1 MFESVT
7 LLTTKVE
14 PFTLIVLPSLGLGP
28 FIWLLGILANIV
40 DADEAADEE
49 DDDEDEDDDDESF
62 DAVIASAASTVA
74 VAAAAV
80 DEASSD
86 DDENGLVVDC
96 ATGVEISFSY
106 FSLKS

>member
-14 PFTLIVLPSLGLGP
+14 PFTLFVSPSLGLGP
-28 FIWLLGILANIV
+28 FICLLGILATIV
-40 DADEAADEE
+40 DADEAADGE
-49 DDDEDEDDDDESF
+49 DDDDDDDESF
-62 DAVIASAASTVA
+62 DAVIASAAAAVA

-96 ATGVEISFSY
+96 ATGVEISFS
-106 FSLKS
+106 FFPLKS